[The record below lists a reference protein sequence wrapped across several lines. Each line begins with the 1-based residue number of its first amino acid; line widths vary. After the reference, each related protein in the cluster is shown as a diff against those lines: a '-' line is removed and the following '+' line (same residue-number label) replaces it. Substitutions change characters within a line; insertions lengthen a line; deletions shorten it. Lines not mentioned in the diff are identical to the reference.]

1 MAIIFVV
8 ALILIL
14 GFIIFRFGRMQKNRD
29 NEGTLYIREDRGEEF
44 ENHADCN
51 LDNFETVGGK
61 LLKGVVFPTDEVLI
75 LKSGIYV
82 VDFKDCKGRISGSDT
97 DDIWTAFYQGGRP
110 RDSETQFYNPVKQN
124 QKNIKHI
131 TSLLPG
137 LKAPVQ
143 SIVVFSNECSLKNIT
158 NTSDAYIIKEGILIE
173 TIIKL
178 DQAFGSVL
186 SAEQIENIY
195 RTLDKAK

>member
-1 MAIIFVV
+1 MTITIVV
-8 ALILIL
+8 ALVLFL
-14 GFIIFRFGRMQKNRD
+14 GFIIFRFGRQKKNND

-44 ENHADCN
+44 EAHVDCK
-51 LDNFETVGGK
+51 LDNFESVGGK
-61 LLKGVVFPTDEVLI
+61 LLKGTISRTGEVLI

-82 VDFKDCKGRISGSDT
+82 VDYRAYKGQISGSDT

-131 TSLLPG
+131 SSLLPG
-137 LKAPVQ
+137 LKAPVYN
-143 SIVVFSNECSLKNIT
+143 IIVFSNECSLKNVSS
-158 NTSDAYIIKEGILIE
+158 TSDAYIIKEGILIE

-178 DQAFGSVL
+178 DHAFGSVL
-186 SAEQIENIY
+186 SAEQVENIY
-195 RTLDKAK
+195 RTLDEAK